1 MKWFVR
7 KSNRKD
13 EIRAPLERLCKLVRD
28 SEDSLF
34 AIDDASQ
41 LLKKL
46 ELELEFVKTH
56 GRIKNPLALKFI
68 LLPTNSL
75 QDIAI
80 DNGWG
85 EEYIELAE
93 KIESRL

>member
-1 MKWFVR
+1 MKWFGR
-7 KSNRKD
+7 KTNRQN
-13 EIRAPLERLCKLVRD
+13 ELRAPLERLCSLIRA

-34 AIDDASQ
+34 AIDDTSQ
-41 LLKKL
+41 LLKQL
-46 ELELEFVKTH
+46 EKEVKFLKTH
-56 GRIKNPLALKFI
+56 GRIKNPSAIKFM

-85 EEYIELAE
+85 EEYIKLADQ
-93 KIESRL
+93 IETRL